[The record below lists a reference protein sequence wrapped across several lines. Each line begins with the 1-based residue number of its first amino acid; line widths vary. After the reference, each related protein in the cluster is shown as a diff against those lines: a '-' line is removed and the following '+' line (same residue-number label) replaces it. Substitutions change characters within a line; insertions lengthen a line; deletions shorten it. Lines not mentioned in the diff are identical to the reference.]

1 MMLRPM
7 AGGLHRVEV
16 FGEGW
21 VIRVKKM
28 LGPGGLGIFF
38 DETAATFRVSACEGF
53 SEIVRFRNGFV
64 QKARFMIVFEQVKS
78 FLCVWGQFDGAN
90 SIGGAQSEV
99 L

>member
-1 MMLRPM
+1 MILRPM

-16 FGEGW
+16 FGERW

-38 DETAATFRVSACEGF
+38 GFETHSAGDY
-53 SEIVRFRNGFV
+53 
-64 QKARFMIVFEQVKS
+64 
-78 FLCVWGQFDGAN
+78 FLRC
-90 SIGGAQSEV
+90 